1 MRVLVY
7 LGCLVAVCAVAT
19 PCFAYPAG
27 SEALEA
33 RLLAKMGPGAKAWI
47 VNQAGRISSGRLISD
62 GTARNAAL
70 QYTSGEAQSDALTFL
85 VLMQAERYAHDSV
98 SGVAESDM
106 SENASRQDARK
117 ALQNSVLTSTAQQS
131 QLSSGDQLA
140 NSANGSASVSLL
152 PGGNKKP
159 LTLRTN
165 APTADTPA
173 PPGLN
178 LQDAMD
184 RESQLDDLVA
194 DAMKQVTPS
203 QEAAVTAMP

>member
-1 MRVLVY
+1 MRGLVLLCCV
-7 LGCLVAVCAVAT
+7 LGALAT
-19 PCFAYPAG
+19 PALAYPSGAEG
-27 SEALEA
+27 LET
-33 RLLAKMGPGAKAWI
+33 RLMAKMGPGAKDWI
-47 VNQAGRISSGRLISD
+47 LRQAGRISSSRTISD
-62 GTARNAAL
+62 SAARNAAL
-70 QYTSGEAQSDALTFL
+70 QYGASETEADALTFL

-98 SGVAESDM
+98 SNVAQTDM
-106 SENASRQDARK
+106 SESAARQDVRK
-117 ALQNSVLTSTAQQS
+117 AQQNSAITNYAQQS

-165 APTADTPA
+165 APTPDTPA

-184 RESQLDDLVA
+184 RESQLEDLVG
-194 DAMKQVTPS
+194 DAMKPIGPA
-203 QEAAVTAMP
+203 QESAVTALP